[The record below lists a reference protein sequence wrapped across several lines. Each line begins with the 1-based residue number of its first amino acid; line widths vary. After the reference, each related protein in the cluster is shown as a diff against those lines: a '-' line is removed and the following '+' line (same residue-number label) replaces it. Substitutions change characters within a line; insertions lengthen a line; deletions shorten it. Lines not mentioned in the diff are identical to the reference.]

1 MQGTRVCS
9 IPSNHGGNSDQQV
22 EKVGLVW
29 EKNFST
35 IEKLRKLR
43 SIVSKKKERLGYKCD
58 IWTSVTVDQLPF
70 PLNHTFPSITLFAFS
85 IHFINSEG
93 RFIDVIL
100 LLKEI
105 LQFSKK
111 NPLHPIFNKSNHQ
124 TNNAYDNWKK
134 KKKGR
139 KIICTKHST
148 ASDHVNLQKLSKQC
162 RFLIRSK
169 RFIEKSGRRE
179 WKKKN
184 ILYTLWTVS
193 AGRGNNISEYENRV
207 EKRWWTKRNWQTTV
221 RTKLCPKGLK
231 LRTTRDRNKQLL
243 SSGSVRVT

>member
-1 MQGTRVCS
+1 MWYYYSKKSCNSPRKIRYIRYLINRTTKRTTRM
-9 IPSNHGGNSDQQV
+9 I
-22 EKVGLVW
+22 
-29 EKNFST
+29 
-35 IEKLRKLR
+35 IEKR
-43 SIVSKKKERLGYKCD
+43 
-58 IWTSVTVDQLPF
+58 
-70 PLNHTFPSITLFAFS
+70 
-85 IHFINSEG
+85 
-93 RFIDVIL
+93 
-100 LLKEI
+100 
-105 LQFSKK
+105 
-111 NPLHPIFNKSNHQ
+111 
-124 TNNAYDNWKK
+124 